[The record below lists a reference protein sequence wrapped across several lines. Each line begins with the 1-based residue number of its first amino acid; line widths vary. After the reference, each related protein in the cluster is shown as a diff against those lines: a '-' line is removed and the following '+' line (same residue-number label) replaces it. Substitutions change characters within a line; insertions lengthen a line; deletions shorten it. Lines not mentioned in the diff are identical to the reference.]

1 MANEYLTRTPTSGG
15 NRKIW
20 TWSGWVKFGD
30 IDKNDQVIYSAV
42 SGSSYLHIRFMGVDP
57 TATRSHKLNFQM
69 YDGSTS
75 YNIYTDRV
83 LRDSGSW
90 YHIFLSVDYTQST
103 AADRTK
109 IYINNE
115 LTKQVDEVGTGSAS
129 IAAQNYQ
136 TYANLSGAVHN
147 IGYHS
152 TYGEYSSCN
161 IFDLYLV
168 DGQALTPDVFGFHK
182 DGDGYVSAGTTN
194 ATDFRPG
201 QWSPRLPRSIK
212 HTINSGGG
220 FGVNGFYLPL
230 NDSSNPGAD
239 FHCTPNSMIK
249 LKGEDEPQPLNGA
262 PTTSD
267 AYVSQLREE
276 PGTLGFDGVVKFDG
290 VDDYISFAGTNDFAF
305 GTGDFTVEFTMLS
318 SDKTANGFYNRLF
331 CNDGP
336 TGDVAGNLQF
346 NIDEPTGALVIWN
359 GTGNVL
365 VGNTNLCDSE
375 WHHVAV
381 TRSGTA
387 LRIFVDGNQDG
398 VATDSTNWGTHNSG
412 SPRLYIGATGSGG
425 GDGWYKG
432 FLSNYRILKGTA
444 LYTANFTKPTA
455 PLVNDVV
462 NTKLLIFQSTTDATY
477 GVVTPGGA
485 GTVTANGGVFATK
498 NELTGSIELAVP
510 CISTATGANLI
521 TNGGFDDDIS
531 GWTVVDAT
539 VSWEWETGSIRIVPN
554 SGVNGAV
561 YQSITTVIGQRYSL
575 SVDVV
580 GANPIGSPPSPF
592 ARIHVGTTTD
602 ITLNERYLHTGQ
614 SAAHNVSIGH
624 YTVSF
629 TATTTTTT
637 VWLEVGGGAQTQVD
651 FDNVVVKQED
661 VPRDYSADIRGS
673 GTNNTLTVTGN
684 GGVGYA
690 LDSYYGSAMNFGGS
704 ADKLSFDNVI
714 SNPGNGDFTFEFWA
728 APDDWSGTYTGL
740 LTLSTTTAAD
750 RFETAIQ
757 SNNIHVYTATGTWVD
772 TGFEFPKEQWTH
784 VAFERYNGFLTM
796 YINGAARWV
805 VANTHDYNEAWSSKQ
820 QFGKHGSGH
829 GDYDGLLQDLRC
841 YVGVAK
847 YKGGFDV
854 PKPYTARDSNSK
866 KFKGDWRIISDA
878 SVNNFA
884 TFNPLA
890 MVPAAAVG
898 VSFSNGNLTVTGSA
912 AYRSTPATMGMHSGK
927 WYVEFYWNTWM
938 NDCHLGI
945 MNDLSPNIT
954 GTWAGTTAPGYAWA
968 GSGGRLYNNGSIFG
982 SFLHTFTTGDVCQ
995 IAFDADNGNLYFGK
1009 NGTWLDGANPSAGT
1023 GANWTGLTD
1032 GPYHFFVT
1040 TTSTSPV
1047 VTVNFGQNPSFC
1059 GSLSIGTEPDGNGNG
1074 LFKYLPPSG
1083 FLALC
1088 DNNLP
1093 APAVADPGK
1102 HFKTVLYTGDGV
1114 VGRQITGVGFKPDLV
1129 WIKPRDYVDNNVIF
1143 NSIINY
1149 AQYTNSATAGNTS
1162 HKILDYGKS
1171 GFTLT
1176 DWNNAND
1183 PGDSYVAWCWKAGG
1197 APVTNNDGSVTSTVS
1212 ANPEAGFSMVRFT
1225 AQTSSSDVT
1234 VGHGLG
1240 KKPAFWIY
1248 KPYTNTTEWYMY
1260 HQDLGASA
1268 WVNFD
1273 GLVATTG
1280 NAAAWGTDPT
1290 DTVLTHG
1297 QGLANQGDCMM
1308 FVWAEIEG
1316 YSRIGSYTGN
1326 QDVDGPF
1333 VHCGFKPAFLMI
1345 KLVTGDGRDWH
1356 IYDSCRNSVNPVGL
1370 NLRPSSTSGEN
1381 DEPGIDFLSNGFKI
1395 RKNYIFSN
1403 RDGDTIIFAAFAE
1416 SPFKT
1421 ANAK

>member
-1 MANEYLTRTPTSGG
+1 MAQEYLKRIPTSGG
-15 NRKIW
+15 NRKVW

-83 LRDSGSW
+83 LKDSGSW

-129 IAAQNYQ
+129 IAAQNYE

-152 TYGEYSSCN
+152 SYGEYASCN

-168 DGQALTPDVFGFHK
+168 DGQALTPDVFGFYK
-182 DGDGYVSAGTTN
+182 DGDGYVSAGTQK
-194 ATDFRPG
+194 ATDFRTG
-201 QWSPRLPRSIK
+201 QWSPRLPKSIK
-212 HTINSGGG
+212 HTINRAGG
-220 FGVNGFYLPL
+220 FGTNGYYLPL

-239 FHCTPNSMIK
+239 FHCAPDSIIK
-249 LKGEDEPQPLNGA
+249 LKGEDSPQPRSGA

-267 AYVSQLREE
+267 AYVSQLREQ
-276 PGTLGFDGVVKFDG
+276 PGTLGFDGAVKFDG
-290 VDDYISFAGTNDFAF
+290 
-305 GTGDFTVEFTMLS
+305 TGDFLSLASSTDFGLVEGDWTVECYAYITGLTNTYGRLWYLEGS
-318 SDKTANGFYNRLF
+318 SASDIDGVYFSNTHMSMGSTNIWSIGDGTNGEYSQNKW
-331 CNDGP
+331 
-336 TGDVAGNLQF
+336 
-346 NIDEPTGALVIWN
+346 I
-359 GTGNVL
+359 
-365 VGNTNLCDSE
+365 
-375 WHHVAV
+375 HVAV
-381 TRSGTA
+381 CH
-387 LRIFVDGNQDG
+387 
-398 VATDSTNWGTHNSG
+398 DSTSMRMYIDGMLAHTTSNNFYNS
-412 SPRLYIGATGSGG
+412 SSKKLTLMSTNNGG
-425 GDGWYKG
+425 YGGLGKG
-432 FLSNYRILKGTA
+432 FISNFRIVKGTA
-444 LYTANFTKPTA
+444 LYTANFTAPTE
-455 PLVNDVV
+455 PLTNIT
-462 NTKLLIFQSTTDATY
+462 NTKLLCCNSSTSATAAT
-477 GVVTPGGA
+477 VTPG
-485 GTVTANGGVFATK
+485 TITANGDVFATK
-498 NELTGSIELAVP
+498 NEMTGCIALAVP
-510 CISTATGANLI
+510 GISTATGANLI

-539 VSWEWETGSIRIVPN
+539 VTWEWETGSIRIVPN

-561 YQSITTVIGQRYSL
+561 YQSITTVIGQRYTL

-580 GANPIGSPPSPF
+580 GANPIGTPPAPF
-592 ARIHVGTTTD
+592 ARINAGTTTD
-602 ITLNERYLHTGQ
+602 ITLAERYLHTGQ
-614 SAAHNVSIGH
+614 TAAHNVSIGH
-624 YTVSF
+624 YTLSF

-637 VWLEVGGGAQTQVD
+637 IWLEVGGGNQTQVD

-661 VPRDYSADIRGS
+661 IPRDYSADIRGS

-684 GGVGYA
+684 GGVGYG
-690 LDSYYGSAMNFGGS
+690 LDSYYGSAINFGGS
-704 ADKLSFDNVI
+704 ADKLSFDGAI
-714 SNPGNGDFTFEFWA
+714 SNPGTEDFTFEFWVS
-728 APDDWSGTYTGL
+728 PDDWSGTYTGL

-757 SNNIHVYTATGTWVD
+757 SNTVHVYTATGTWVD
-772 TGFEFPKEQWTH
+772 TGFEFQKKQWTH

-805 VANTHDYNEAWSSKQ
+805 VANTHDYNEAWSTKQ

-829 GDYDGLLQDLRC
+829 GDYDGLMQDLRC
-841 YVGVAK
+841 YVGLAK

-854 PKPYTARDSNSK
+854 PKPYTPVGVES
-866 KFKGDWRIISDA
+866 WRITSDT

-884 TFNPLA
+884 TLNPLA
-890 MVPAAAVG
+890 MVPAAAIG
-898 VSFSNGNLTVTGSA
+898 VAFSNGNLTVTGSA

-982 SFLHTFTTGDVCQ
+982 NFLYTFTTGDVCQ

-1040 TTSTSPV
+1040 TTTGSPV
-1047 VTVNFGQNPSFC
+1047 VTANFGQNPSFC
-1059 GSLSIGTEPDGNGNG
+1059 GSLSTGTEPDGNDNG
-1074 LFKYLPPSG
+1074 LFKYLPPTG

-1093 APAVADPGK
+1093 APAIADPGK

-1197 APVTNNDGSVTSTVS
+1197 RAFTNNDGSLTSTVS
-1212 ANPEAGFSMVRFT
+1212 VNKEAGFSMVRFT
-1225 AQTSSSDVT
+1225 AQTSGDAT

-1248 KPYTNTTEWYMY
+1248 KPYTTTTEWYMY
-1260 HQDLGASA
+1260 HQSLGASA
-1268 WVNFD
+1268 WLNFD

-1280 NAAAWGTDPT
+1280 NNAAWGTDPT
-1290 DTVLTHG
+1290 DTVLTHAF
-1297 QGLANQGDCMM
+1297 GLVNQGDCMM

-1316 YSRIGSYTGN
+1316 YSRFGSYTGN
-1326 QDVDGPF
+1326 QDDDGPF

-1345 KLVTGDGRDWH
+1345 KLATGDGRDWH
-1356 IYDSCRNSVNPVGL
+1356 IYDNCRNSVNPVGL
-1370 NLRPSSTSGEN
+1370 NLRPSSDTTEN

-1395 RKNYIFSN
+1395 TKSWIFSN
-1403 RDGDTIIFAAFAE
+1403 KDTSTIVYAAFAE
-1416 SPFKT
+1416 SPFQT